1 MKAASTLSADARVP
15 SVFEPSLSLALFVR
29 TLALFFG
36 EGFSLGLLG
45 WALFAGGGVLPYALD
60 NRASLLERTALLAS
74 MFGTG
79 ALFAVAASASLVL
92 GRRPDLARLNGIARR
107 LAPLMLSG
115 FLPFLFRW
123 QLWMAREL
131 TYAVFASLLGFGV
144 HAAVLTSLKAP
155 PLFGAHSAEWA
166 RAFERLGRRV
176 ERWLPTTLVILGI
189 LLYASFFSYHTIQN
203 HRNLRTA
210 SLDLGLEANL
220 VWNLIHGAQFMK
232 SSPLVGPTG
241 SHFGYHATFF
251 AYVIGIFYAAFP
263 RPETLLIFQSVMI
276 GLAALPLYL
285 VGRRYVGPWIA
296 CVIALCYIFN
306 PPVHGSNLY
315 DFHYLPL
322 GIFFIWLT
330 LFMVESGR
338 YRWAV
343 LTTILTLS
351 VREDVAAGLGLVGAY
366 LLFSGRKPRPGLL
379 LAMIG
384 FGYFVL
390 LKLIIM
396 PRALH
401 GDSSFVYMYKGL
413 LPSGEHGF
421 GGVLK
426 TAFANPIFTLTSLL
440 EQDKLLYVA
449 QIGAPLCFF
458 PWRRP
463 IGILCS
469 ALGLLFTLLSTGY
482 LPLIQISFQYTAHW
496 TTFLFV
502 AVLSNLAWV
511 RKPAFEGDVQGPIRQ
526 RAWVISIA
534 LLTLFTSYQY
544 GAILQQNTAR
554 GGFGPYNFTTSA
566 EDRLRHDQLM
576 KLIAMV
582 PPMAKIVSSENIVPH
597 VSSRPDSYTLRVG
610 IFDAEY
616 LLFSVPAGGEE
627 ATNLRSAFA
636 QGFGVM
642 EVEGPFVLAKRGY
655 PTTKNASVMSRIH

>member
-1 MKAASTLSADARVP
+1 MKAAQ
-15 SVFEPSLSLALFVR
+15 SVSVNAPTEVFDPSLSLSLLVR

-36 EGFSLGLLG
+36 EGFSVGLLV
-45 WALFAGGGVLPYALD
+45 WSVFASGGVVPYALD
-60 NRASLLERTALLAS
+60 NRATLLERSALLTS

-79 ALFAVAASASLVL
+79 AAFALGASLRLVF
-92 GRRPDLARLNGIARR
+92 GPGPDLARLNAVARR

-115 FLPFLFRW
+115 FVPFLFRW
-123 QLWMAREL
+123 QLWQAREL
-131 TYAVFASLLGFGV
+131 TYAVFASLLGFAV

-155 PLFGAHSAEWA
+155 PLFGGHAAQWS
-166 RAFERLGRRV
+166 RAIERFGTRV
-176 ERWLPTTLVILGI
+176 ERWLPTLLVVSGVV
-189 LLYASFFSYHTIQN
+189 LYASFFAYHTIAN

-220 VWNLIHGAQFMK
+220 IWNLIHGAPFMK
-232 SSPLVGPTG
+232 SSPLSGPTG

-251 AYVIGIFYAAFP
+251 AYVIGIFYAAYP
-263 RPETLLIFQSVMI
+263 KPETLLAFQAIMI
-276 GLAALPLYL
+276 GLAAVPLYL
-285 VGRRYVGPWIA
+285 LGRRYIGAWSA
-296 CVIALCYIFN
+296 AVIALCYIFY

-330 LFMVESGR
+330 LFLVESER

-343 LTTILTLS
+343 LTTLLTLS
-351 VREDVAAGLGLVGAY
+351 VREDVAAGLGLGGAY
-366 LLFSGRKPRPGLL
+366 LLFSGRKPPAGLI
-379 LAMIG
+379 LALVG
-384 FGYFVL
+384 FGHFVL
-390 LKLIIM
+390 LKLVIM

-413 LPSGEHGF
+413 LPAGEQGF

-440 EQDKLLYVA
+440 ESEKLLYVA

-469 ALGLLFTLLSTGY
+469 TLGLLFTLLSTGY
-482 LPLIQISFQYTAHW
+482 LPLIQISFQYTANW
-496 TTFLFV
+496 TAFLFL

-511 RKPAFEGDVQGPIRQ
+511 RKPQFRGDLEGPVRQ
-526 RAWVISIA
+526 RAWVASIA
-534 LLTLFTSYQY
+534 LLTLFTTYQY

-554 GGFGPYNFTTSA
+554 GGFGPYVFGTTN
-566 EDRLRHDQLM
+566 EDRVRYAKLM
-576 KLIAMV
+576 ALIAKV
-582 PPMAKIVSSENIVPH
+582 PPKAKIVSSENIVPH
-597 VSSRPDSYTLRVG
+597 LTERPDTYTLRTG

-616 LLFSVPAGGEE
+616 LLFALPASGEE
-627 ATNLRSAFA
+627 AANLRSAFS

-642 EVEGPFVLAKRGY
+642 EVDGPFVLAKRGY
-655 PTTKNASVMSRIH
+655 SQSKNASVLSRIH